1 LVSIDNGLPR
11 KGANLS
17 ESDALLFARVALIT
31 QTVDAISAS
40 RPGARRNSFEEYVQ
54 RLEELENL
62 ATSFEGVEKVYAI
75 QAGRE
80 IRVFVTPE
88 KVDDTQA
95 RHLARDIAKK
105 IEEQLK
111 YPGEIKVNLLRET
124 KVIEYAR

>member
-1 LVSIDNGLPR
+1 
-11 KGANLS
+11 
-17 ESDALLFARVALIT
+17 
-31 QTVDAISAS
+31 
-40 RPGARRNSFEEYVQ
+40 VQ